1 MSVIEEALEIADE
14 AEAEIEEDA
23 AEEGLEEEELE
34 EIKIAK
40 ENVGKL
46 KSALNSLKEIEWGT
60 VVQQVVKFVAK
71 NLAIGAI
78 LWAVNSGLTKLISKS
93 SGIEKEAMQKKQKKI
108 KSLSQL
114 ITDISTYFK
123 DLTDWMQAKKNIMVD
138 TGSGF
143 EVPLPDVYTKYTQAM
158 QKVSSLIARKL

>member
-78 LWAVNSGLTKLISKS
+78 LWAVNSGLNKLISKS
-93 SGIEKEAMQKKQKKI
+93 SGVEKEAMQKKQKKI

-143 EVPLPDVYTKYTQAM
+143 PVPLPDVYTQYTQAM